1 MFTKIVTITP
11 TYSGR
16 GATDTF
22 AVIYRG
28 KADNGDAFNMVIS
41 EYCLREAKLVI
52 GDGVDLSLVH
62 DTKGKK
68 WIMIDANVNGYRLVA
83 AKSNG
88 KGLSAAARGKFQRGI
103 FKTSIID
110 PFLEKYFGQEKIR
123 WDDDLAQIRVGQI
136 CFPLEHK
143 QAWF

>member
-68 WIMIDANVNGYRLVA
+68 WIMIDANVNGYRLEQWQRA
-83 AKSNG
+83 FRGG
-88 KGLSAAARGKFQRGI
+88 KREIPKGNFQDI
-103 FKTSIID
+103 
-110 PFLEKYFGQEKIR
+110 Y
-123 WDDDLAQIRVGQI
+123 
-136 CFPLEHK
+136 H
-143 QAWF
+143 